1 MMVWPQGSWQQTYL
15 LFGHGLAFSACIAAA
30 PVFTLLFML
39 GVMRRPAWIAGLS
52 GLGVTF
58 ILATAVYRMPVIP
71 ALSAPAQG
79 AAFGLFP
86 ITWIIFWAIALFR
99 VSVETGQF
107 EGIKNSIGR
116 LTPEPRLQALL
127 IAFAFGAFLEGA
139 AGFGA
144 PVAIASTM
152 LTGLGFSAFS
162 ASALCLLANTAPVTF
177 GSIGIP
183 IITLAGTTGLPVDK
197 LSAAAGR
204 LCTPVAFILPA
215 YMIISVWGFAG
226 MAGVWLPAL
235 LAGGVFATVQF
246 LVSNYMGA
254 QLTNILAS
262 LSAIAALVVLLQF
275 WKPKTTRPIRLDAG
289 SEESSPTSASFI
301 DQPPSRPRSVLY
313 AWLPYI
319 LLVICVLLWGWK
331 PVRTI
336 LDATT
341 FLVHWPLLNDV
352 VQRMPPI
359 VKAPSPYHAVFTVN
373 WLAAAGTACM
383 VATLL
388 SVVCGRMGLKRFART
403 LRMVVRQLLLP
414 TLTVTSVLAMAFLMN
429 YCGATATLGLAF
441 AASGALFPFFS
452 AALGWLGVFLT
463 GSDTSSNALFGNLQV
478 VTAGRLGFDP
488 VLMAATNSVGGVMG
502 KMISLQTIA
511 VAAAATG
518 ISASDQSR
526 LLRFTLKHSILLV
539 SFVGCLALFM
549 AFHRK

>member
-1 MMVWPQGSWQQTYL
+1 M
-15 LFGHGLAFSACIAAA
+15 SALIAAA
-30 PVFTLLFML
+30 PVFALLIL
-39 GVMRRPAWIAGLS
+39 LALMRKPAWLAGLS
-52 GLGVTF
+52 GLAVTF
-58 ILATAVYRMPVIP
+58 ILATAAYRMPLIP
-71 ALSAPAQG
+71 ALSAAAEG

-86 ITWIIFWAIALFR
+86 IMWIIFWAIALFR
-99 VSVETGQF
+99 VSVATGQF
-107 EGIKNSIGR
+107 EEIKISIGR

-152 LTGLGFSAFS
+152 LTGLGFSAFT

-215 YMIISVWGFAG
+215 YMIISLWGFAG
-226 MAGVWLPAL
+226 LSGVWLPVL
-235 LAGGVFATVQF
+235 LAGGVFAVVQF

-262 LSAIAALVVLLQF
+262 LSAIAALVLLLQF
-275 WKPKTTRPIRLDAG
+275 WHPKKPASPALELKSEAIVAGRKEIADGRPG
-289 SEESSPTSASFI
+289 SLGSL
-301 DQPPSRPRSVLY
+301 LY

-319 LLVICVLLWGWK
+319 LLVACVLLWGWK
-331 PVRTI
+331 PVRKV
-336 LDATT
+336 LDAATIV
-341 FLVHWPLLNDV
+341 FPWPLLDNV
-352 VQRMPPI
+352 VRRMPPI
-359 VKAPSPYHAVFTVN
+359 VGKPSLYHAPFTLN

-388 SVVCGRMGLKRFART
+388 AVLCARMSPRRFLSVLGLVT
-403 LRMVVRQLLLP
+403 RQLSLP
-414 TLTVTSVLAMAFLMN
+414 ALTTSSVLAMAFLMN

-441 AASGALFPFFS
+441 AATGVLFPFFS
-452 AALGWLGVFLT
+452 ALLGWLGVFLT

-488 VLMAATNSVGGVMG
+488 ILMAATNSVGGVMG

-518 ISASDQSR
+518 ITASEQSK

-539 SFVGCLALFM
+539 CFVGLLALLM
-549 AFHRK
+549 AFGHT

>member
-1 MMVWPQGSWQQTYL
+1 MTWPQTYL
-15 LFGHGLAFSACIAAA
+15 LFGQGLGLSAVIASA
-30 PVFTLLFML
+30 PILTLLFL
-39 GVMRRPAWIAGLS
+39 LAVLRKPAWLTGLC

-58 ILATAVYRMPVIP
+58 VLALVAYRMPLVP
-71 ALSAPAQG
+71 ALSAAAEG

-86 ITWIIFWAIALFR
+86 ITWIIFWALVLFR

-107 EGIKNSIGR
+107 ERIKTSIGR

-152 LTGLGFSAFS
+152 LIGLGFAPFT
-162 ASALCLLANTAPVTF
+162 AAALCLLANTAPVTF

-183 IITLAGTTGLPVDK
+183 IVTLAGTTSLPLQK
-197 LSAAAGR
+197 LSAAAGI
-204 LCTPVAFILPA
+204 LCTPVVLILPA
-215 YMIISVWGFAG
+215 YMIVAVWGFG
-226 MAGVWLPAL
+226 GLSGVLLPAL
-235 LAGGVFATVQF
+235 LAGGFYGAVQF
-246 LVSNYMGA
+246 AVSIYIGA
-254 QLTNILAS
+254 QLTNILSS
-262 LSAIAALVVLLQF
+262 LSAMAALVLLLKF
-275 WKPKTTRPIRLDAG
+275 RRPKLTDRI
-289 SEESSPTSASFI
+289 SSPPTSSTT
-301 DQPPSRPRSVLY
+301 PPTTLFFG
-313 AWLPYI
+313 WLPYI
-319 LLVICVLLWGWK
+319 LLVTCVLLWGWS
-331 PVRTI
+331 PVRSI

-341 FLVHWPLLNDV
+341 FLVHWPMLHNIVL
-352 VQRMPPI
+352 RMPPI
-359 VKAPSPYHAVFTVN
+359 TKSPSPYPAIYTCN

-388 SVVCGRMGLKRFART
+388 SVLTVRMGPRQFARV
-403 LRMVVRQLLLP
+403 LLAVVHQLKLP

-441 AASGALFPFFS
+441 AATGALFPFFS
-452 AALGWLGVFLT
+452 AALGWLGVFIT

-478 VTAGRLGFDP
+478 VTADKLGFDP
-488 VLMAATNSVGGVMG
+488 ILMAATNSVGGVMG

-518 ISASDQSR
+518 ISAPDQSK

-539 SFVGCLALFM
+539 CLVGCLALLM
-549 AFHRK
+549 AYTHL